1 MLDKVENLYGC
12 SLYSMRDAAI
22 PQGQKIAEALFQ
34 AWKLFGDP
42 KAIVVLVFDSVD
54 SSKQKF
60 LYLV

>member
-1 MLDKVENLYGC
+1 
-12 SLYSMRDAAI
+12 MRDAAI

-60 LYLV
+60 LYLL